1 MLTQKRKRLSLLSY
15 LLTLT
20 IVLNAFMPMG
30 ISYAAEHGE
39 DKISNK
45 EITLS
50 QGGTVLGD
58 NATVDPS
65 KPIEVQM
72 SFSVPIKGQNENGIA
87 KEDTLQFKIAEGFK
101 LLESYTQIPMEGE
114 KLGLVD
120 ITQTGNE
127 PIMGLIT
134 FNGDDKYFADDV
146 SVGNIKLSFSMQAG
160 ESNSGGSGGDYQITV
175 LGKTFTFKKPEP
187 KYVMKIE
194 KSGIFV
200 DGTVQK
206 QIEWTVNLRAFEQNS
221 GQNISLKDYVFS
233 DQLSDS
239 IGSYV
244 PNSFAI
250 TSKDGAPIDINTAG
264 TLEHNDTE
272 KLLKYTFAQD
282 LDGQV
287 TIKFKTELM
296 DGNYFTN
303 VSRTI
308 ENTAKLTNPDGE
320 IAEAK
325 ATVEFKPSWIKKYNG
340 ITRQNLTAPSIGKNR
355 KITWIIEINSF
366 KALEGNIKLKDV
378 LNASHS
384 GTIGLVQLNPTV
396 TLWGDITDLEPA
408 TYSNGSANSHA
419 GRPYLKPNSG
429 EPRTGTKLAD
439 LTMGTDGTIDLGVLS
454 SYDSSNGKLYVFINV
469 DVEDAPAS
477 ESVIIR
483 QSWFKNTAELIVKD
497 KYPIKSNDAYAG
509 VGFATV
515 SKSALKFE
523 NRADGIIRWQVYY
536 YQREQEIAMPRLFDL
551 FVHGDQ
557 ALTKDQIDLSGI
569 PESEL
574 PSTLKESLKTAYAN
588 DRNKQKLMQKYVDGG
603 LEVVPS
609 GSGVVV
615 KHYPISDAS
624 GVIADL
630 IVISS
635 LPKDKEIRVRFN
647 TKFLQPE
654 MLFKHPST
662 HVDQRRIYNRVTF
675 FSGDT
680 YLNQADTS
688 IVYTANYLKKEV
700 LEAQDYGTDVNNIN
714 VATNGNANN
723 AFNYKD
729 NSVIYRISLNA
740 EGIDFTTREI
750 FKDGKVQAANINFT
764 LQEVL
769 PAGWE
774 FVDFAENTP
783 FLLYE
788 GSPNDKDAKVTAGNL
803 IDPTSGYSDIF
814 TFNATEKKFEFKPF
828 KKPYVLLVKAKPSN
842 ATLENYLKQN
852 KLIPATNTVW
862 LTSSEFGLNVSDK
875 QEVKLRTEVLKKD
888 GLSNEDGEVTW
899 TVDFTP
905 SILKLTT
912 EEGETLKLVDTL
924 DDNLGARRLANGKLD
939 FSNNNFEVHKL
950 GIKTDGKYETEKL
963 VITTNEKGEGI
974 FEDGAAKGKISYQTI
989 GRKIVFEIPNANQ
1002 AYRFVYTT
1010 DVLSTTA
1017 ANVKNKVQ
1025 LFRSKKD
1032 DTVIYEA
1039 FKVLT
1044 AKASADTER
1053 AGIFTITKEDEKG
1066 VKLPGAEFTL
1076 YTKTEDPKDRVE
1088 LMAGVTDSNGRLTF
1102 RFIPVGEYVL
1112 VETKTPKVGD
1122 KTYNREYKEF
1132 EVVVKK
1138 EGSSVVT
1145 EIRRGATLYGKGS
1158 VKIKNIETSGVSKL
1172 VLMKRV
1178 NEYVEG
1184 NPSFTFE
1191 IDFND
1196 KTTRQYKYYGINGA
1210 PDGEIV
1216 SKGRV
1221 TLSHKQS
1228 IEFENLPIGTK
1239 VTITEIGATG
1249 YTTTITKTIGDA
1261 TEVINGTVVKFTT
1274 EKGKT
1279 HTAEYLNSKPKP
1291 IVPPPPVDP
1300 PLTPTDPPSPVRPDP
1315 PPPPTTDIP
1324 EGSVPLSPADDDPTP
1339 PDESIDDNN
1348 VPKGGVDKDGKIKSA
1363 PKTSAPASAIFD
1375 LATRSILLYGT
1386 MSLFAANAMEVF
1398 KTRRLEDEE

>member
-72 SFSVPIKGQNENGIA
+72 SFSVPVKGQDENGIA
-87 KEDTLQFKIAEGFK
+87 KGDTLQFKIAEGFK

-250 TSKDGAPIDINTAG
+250 TSKDGAPIDINTAS

-325 ATVEFKPSWIKKYNG
+325 ARVEFKPGWIKKYTG
-340 ITRQNLTAPSIGKNR
+340 VVWQNSKHDPENTVNPIHIGKNR
-355 KITWIIEINSF
+355 SITWVVEINPM
-366 KALEGNIKLKDV
+366 KTALGKVVLTDV
-378 LNASHS
+378 LQSAK
-384 GTIGLVQLNPTV
+384 GLNQKNPEV
-396 TLWGDITDLEPA
+396 TLWVDVTSLNSEGRPILKSNNEEPA
-408 TYSNGSANSHA
+408 KGYPT
-419 GRPYLKPNSG
+419 
-429 EPRTGTKLAD
+429 TGTKVNKVF
-439 LTMGTDGTIDLGVLS
+439 TMDSSGVVNLGDLGADDQTKNKTVYVVINTEVDDKLS
-454 SYDSSNGKLYVFINV
+454 LIAEQDVFANKAKILIDDKYTFESNEAKAYVGH
-469 DVEDAPAS
+469 AA
-477 ESVIIR
+477 
-483 QSWFKNTAELIVKD
+483 IVKSAPEFKERTGGNAQSSVSD
-497 KYPIKSNDAYAG
+497 GKIQWNIRYNQRGQK
-509 VGFATV
+509 VEEAT
-515 SKSALKFE
+515 L
-523 NRADGIIRWQVYY
+523 
-536 YQREQEIAMPRLFDL
+536 MDL
-551 FVHGDQ
+551 FVHGN
-557 ALTKDQIDLSGI
+557 AYL
-569 PESEL
+569 
-574 PSTLKESLKTAYAN
+574 AYADLDFSGVPAN
-588 DRNKQKLMQKYVDGG
+588 LLTHIETNFFGSKKGYQRLFQKYDGAFANADG
-603 LEVVPS
+603 VVGTHYPLKKGEEVV
-609 GSGVVV
+609 
-615 KHYPISDAS
+615 
-624 GVIADL
+624 ADL
-630 IVISS
+630 LVITNI
-635 LPKDKEIRVRFN
+635 PQDKETNITFY
-647 TKFLQPE
+647 TKFLEPKVVLGTKVDGDGKPNYYISNYV
-654 MLFKHPST
+654 LFFNKDGFLSHASSWP
-662 HVDQRRIYNRVTF
+662 QYF
-675 FSGDT
+675 P
-680 YLNQADTS
+680 
-688 IVYTANYLKKEV
+688 NYLKKEV
-700 LEAQDYGTDVNNIN
+700 LKAQDYGTDVNNIN
-714 VATNGNANN
+714 VASTGDANN

-939 FSNNNFEVHKL
+939 FSNNNFEVYKL
-950 GIKTDGKYETEKL
+950 SIKTDGKYEAEKL

-1017 ANVKNKVQ
+1017 ASVKNKVQ

-1076 YTKTEDPKDRVE
+1076 YTKTENPKDRVE
-1088 LMAGVTDSNGRLTF
+1088 LMAGVTDTNGKLTF

-1228 IEFENLPIGTK
+1228 IEFENLPIGTE